1 MGVSSISYSRLRWM
15 SEEELAKL
23 SKLPVR
29 LMDSMVVNLST
40 TIVAWESFLESC
52 LELYVRFLKLIDSLI
67 EAQIKAIEEVRPS
80 LNTEVRREKVKVE

>member
-1 MGVSSISYSRLRWM
+1 M

-52 LELYVRFLKLIDSLI
+52 LELYVRFLKLVDSLI